1 MNYFNYFTEVE
12 EHFRNARNSGM
23 FMMSPIDWALVET
36 WKDAGIPLEAVLKG
50 IDRAFEKYHARKR
63 RLSTVNSVAYCTQEV
78 LGAARQMGQVRT
90 VAAQRAPPGLDAPSL
105 AAFFRD
111 RASELRRLE
120 EEGRNG
126 SGVFTQT
133 AATLETLAGEAES
146 GRLDDHEA
154 LEQRLTV
161 LEDRVFGAATS
172 ALSEDQLLAAR
183 RDLDAQ
189 LKKYRGKMSAEQIAM
204 LEQRFMRRRS
214 LEELGLS
221 RLSLFYVE

>member
-36 WKDAGIPLEAVLKG
+36 WKDAGIPLDAVLKG

-63 RLSTVNSVAYCTQEV
+63 RLSTVNSVAYCTQEI
-78 LGAARQMGQVRT
+78 LRAARQVGQVRT
-90 VAAQRAPPGLDAPSL
+90 VAAQRAPSGPGAPSL
-105 AAFFRD
+105 AAFFRE
-111 RASELRRLE
+111 RASELRRVAR
-120 EEGRNG
+120 EGRTG
-126 SGVFTQT
+126 SEVFNQT
-133 AATLETLAGEAES
+133 ASTLEGLAGEADA
-146 GRLDDHEA
+146 GRLDNLEA

-172 ALSEDQLLAAR
+172 ALAEDQLLAAR
-183 RDLDAQ
+183 REFDAQ
-189 LKKYRGKMSAEQIAM
+189 LKPYRRKLRAEQIAM
-204 LEQRFMRRRS
+204 LERRFMRRRS

-221 RLSLFYVE
+221 RLSLFYAE